1 MRDIVTSLLIMGL
14 AGVYYVTADALP
26 RSFLSDE
33 IGADGYPKLLGIT
46 LFAFAC
52 VLLVQG
58 IISRHIKT
66 SASQKQK
73 EKHAAV
79 KAAIMLL
86 IGIGYLLAVPFLGY
100 ALAVGLL
107 ICVVAVFQG
116 EPVSRKLVLTGVLS
130 ACCFWLFFVFVLDI
144 PMPAGIWPN
153 LFR

>member
-14 AGVYYVTADALP
+14 AGVYYITADALP

-33 IGADGYPKLLGIT
+33 IGAEGYPKLLSIA
-46 LFAFAC
+46 LFGFAC
-52 VLLVQG
+52 ILLVQG
-58 IISRHIKT
+58 FLSRHIKT

-73 EKHAAV
+73 EKHAAQ

-86 IGIGYLLAVPFLGY
+86 IGIGYLIAVPILGY
-100 ALAVGLL
+100 APAVGLL
-107 ICVVAVFQG
+107 IFTVAVFQG

-130 ACCFWLFFVFVLDI
+130 ACSFWLFFVYVLDI

-153 LFR
+153 LIR